1 MYDTVGSDWQALGG
15 VQYRRLEI
23 YPLLDWGGS
32 SEDCRL
38 DQHVVAAAPCGG
50 PVAMVRD
57 DAALVKLVGAAHAPP
72 LRIFTSSGKLLAEV
86 PWEGPSAGGRL
97 IAMGWTSGE
106 LLVTVRDQG
115 LLQLRDLRGTLLH
128 SLMLLDS
135 PPSVTSDGT
144 LVLITHAVVS
154 GDSVAAATSD
164 LQLLA
169 VEHLHQH
176 APRAPL
182 SAPRCRAFTLG
193 RGALQRLRPRPN
205 ITAVAVSNRC
215 TDSSNNSSNGST
227 NSAALELTVATAGGD
242 TWLVSE
248 EAAVRAVLPEELQ
261 ISGGSSIVQMAVSP
275 GGVFVACFTAAG
287 LLLVLK
293 DSLSLQV
300 RSGRLLQCS
309 CVIFCSVIK
318 SSLCTV
324 TCRLQRSINL

>member
-23 YPLLDWGGS
+23 YPQLDWGGS

-57 DAALVKLVGAAHAPP
+57 DAALVKLVDAAHAPP

-97 IAMGWTSGE
+97 VAMGWTSGE

-135 PPSVTSDGT
+135 PPSVTADGT

-176 APRAPL
+176 AARAPL
-182 SAPRCRAFTLG
+182 STPRCRAFILG
-193 RGALQRLRPRPN
+193 RGALQRLRPRPS
-205 ITAVAVSNRC
+205 ITAVAA
-215 TDSSNNSSNGST
+215 SSTANSST
-227 NSAALELTVATAGGD
+227 NSGSTTTTALELMVATASGD

-248 EAAVRAVLPEELQ
+248 AAAVRAVLPEELQ
-261 ISGGSSIVQMAVSP
+261 IGGGSSIVQMAVSP
-275 GGVFVACFTAAG
+275 GGEFVACFTAAG

-300 RSGRLLQCS
+300 RYSISLMLLTGAFWCSTMQCAR
-309 CVIFCSVIK
+309 CK
-318 SSLCTV
+318 L
-324 TCRLQRSINL
+324 

>member
-23 YPLLDWGGS
+23 YPQLDWGGS

-38 DQHVVAAAPCGG
+38 DQHMVAAAPCGG

-97 IAMGWTSGE
+97 IAMGWTTGE

-135 PPSVTSDGT
+135 PPSVTADGT

-176 APRAPL
+176 AARAPL

-193 RGALQRLRPRPN
+193 RGALQRLRPRPS
-205 ITAVAVSNRC
+205 ITAVAVSN
-215 TDSSNNSSNGST
+215 SSTNNSSA
-227 NSAALELTVATAGGD
+227 SAALELTVATAGGD
-242 TWLVSE
+242 SWLVSE

-261 ISGGSSIVQMAVSP
+261 IGGGSSIVQMAVSP
-275 GGVFVACFTAAG
+275 GDVFVACFTAAG

-300 RSGRLLQCS
+300 RSDRMLQCS
-309 CVIFCSVIK
+309 CVIFFSVAK
-318 SSLCTV
+318 CG
-324 TCRLQRSINL
+324 

>member
-23 YPLLDWGGS
+23 YPQLDWGGS

-50 PVAMVRD
+50 PVAMVRG

-135 PPSVTSDGT
+135 PPSVTADGT

-154 GDSVAAATSD
+154 GDSVAAVTSD

-169 VEHLHQH
+169 VEHLQQY
-176 APRAPL
+176 AARTPL

-193 RGALQRLRPRPN
+193 RGALQRLRPRPS
-205 ITAVAVSNRC
+205 ITAIAVS
-215 TDSSNNSSNGST
+215 TSSSNNTSST
-227 NSAALELTVATAGGD
+227 NHSSSTVLELTVATASGD

-261 ISGGSSIVQMAVSP
+261 IGGSSIVQMAVSP

-300 RSGRLLQCS
+300 RSNRLLQCS
-309 CVIFCSVIK
+309 
-318 SSLCTV
+318 
-324 TCRLQRSINL
+324 